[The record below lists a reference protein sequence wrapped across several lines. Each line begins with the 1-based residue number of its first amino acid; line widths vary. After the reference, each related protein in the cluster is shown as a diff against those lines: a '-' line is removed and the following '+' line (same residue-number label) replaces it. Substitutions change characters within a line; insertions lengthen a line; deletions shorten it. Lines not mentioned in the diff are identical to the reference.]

1 LAKIILQNVEYKSNM
16 TGATSGAGTTFLP
29 ELQNMTGATSGAG
42 TTFLPKL
49 QNMTGATSGAGTNF
63 LPKLQSSPLAL
74 VRFVLLNSVLF
85 CLVIVLFVLF

>member
-1 LAKIILQNVEYKSNM
+1 LTILYQLIKYYYITLYNWNNDSGGIFFLAKIILQNVEYKSNM

-49 QNMTGATSGAGTNF
+49 QNMTGATSGA
-63 LPKLQSSPLAL
+63 
-74 VRFVLLNSVLF
+74 
-85 CLVIVLFVLF
+85 